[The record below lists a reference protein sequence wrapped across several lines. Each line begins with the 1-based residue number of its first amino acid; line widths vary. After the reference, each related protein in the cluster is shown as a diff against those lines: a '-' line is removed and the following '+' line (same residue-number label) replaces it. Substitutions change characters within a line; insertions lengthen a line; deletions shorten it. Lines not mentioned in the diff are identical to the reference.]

1 MAVALEGQGRG
12 ASRATSYAAL
22 LEALLRAAELHA
34 TAWARAKAFLTAAQP
49 LCAAMKLQCLPYL
62 SRLCPLLLE
71 WLRPPAS
78 PDVRQ
83 EAAICLRVVVEAT
96 WPRIPAHAP
105 LLLRHLLQA
114 RQEERARRQSTA
126 ALDAVAAA
134 LVAICG
140 PELLAAVEGQEGGGE
155 LAAALGSG
163 GCGVP
168 S

>member
-1 MAVALEGQGRG
+1 MPSVRD
-12 ASRATSYAAL
+12 RCPP
-22 LEALLRAAELHA
+22 
-34 TAWARAKAFLTAAQP
+34 TAPTADGES
-49 LCAAMKLQCLPYL
+49 M
-62 SRLCPLLLE
+62 
-71 WLRPPAS
+71 
-78 PDVRQ
+78 
-83 EAAICLRVVVEAT
+83 
-96 WPRIPAHAP
+96 
-105 LLLRHLLQA
+105 QA